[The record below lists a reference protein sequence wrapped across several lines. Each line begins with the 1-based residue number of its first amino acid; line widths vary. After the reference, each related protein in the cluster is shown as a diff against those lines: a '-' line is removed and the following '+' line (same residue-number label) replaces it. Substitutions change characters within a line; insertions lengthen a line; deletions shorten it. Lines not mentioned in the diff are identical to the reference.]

1 MRLYRLNDSGEPV
14 RDIQDRLAALG
25 FPCDPDPR
33 GEFGD
38 ATRAAVVAF
47 QRSRGLA
54 PDGIVGPDT
63 WRALYEAG
71 YRLGDRLLFLRR
83 PMLRGEDVSE
93 LQSRLNTLGFD
104 AGKVDGIFGPDT
116 ERAVVEFQHNR
127 GLAEDGVAGPEVI
140 TELRLVARGPIRTGR
155 DALREREWMR
165 SLPRSPVGTRVFFD
179 PAGRTPEEARRAW
192 EAAAAARIE
201 LQERGGLPII
211 SRSVDMVTTERVRA
225 RRANRVGADLIV
237 SFQLAEPSAAAAV
250 FFFETERSRSEAG
263 ALLAE
268 AIGEHLGLSAEGRA
282 TAMLKESRAPAVVVA
297 HPDLGEDVGRRVVE
311 ALDRF
316 FRTLPQM
323 LAAAA
328 QEKNRR

>member
-25 FPCDPDPR
+25 FPPDPDPR
-33 GEFGD
+33 GEFGEP
-38 ATRAAVVAF
+38 TRQAVIAF

-116 ERAVVEFQHNR
+116 EAAVLEFQRNR
-127 GLAEDGVAGPEVI
+127 GIAEDGVAGPEVI

-179 PAGRTPEEARRAW
+179 PAGRSPEEARRAW

-201 LQERGGLPII
+201 LQERGGLPLV
-211 SRSVDMVTTERVRA
+211 SRSVDVVTTERVRA
-225 RRANRVGADLIV
+225 RRANRLAADIIV
-237 SFQLAEPSAAAAV
+237 SFQFADPGEGAV
-250 FFFETERSRSEAG
+250 FFFETDRSRSEAG
-263 ALLAE
+263 ALLARS
-268 AIGEHLGLSAEGRA
+268 IGQRLDLPTAGRA
-282 TAMLKESRAPAVVVA
+282 TAMLKETRAPAVVVA
-297 HPDLGEDVGRRVVE
+297 HPALDESVGRRIVE
-311 ALDRF
+311 ALDDF
-316 FRTLPQM
+316 FRDLPQA
-323 LAAAA
+323 LAGAA